1 MMSLGLVPAM
11 ERVEQKADITD
22 INFSVQLKDEDA
34 EVRLNRP
41 QLLII
46 KIVVLILKC
55 KRQCMMTSLTVL
67 E

>member
-22 INFSVQLKDEDA
+22 INFSVQLKHEEA

-46 KIVVLILKC
+46 KRVV
-55 KRQCMMTSLTVL
+55 
-67 E
+67 